1 MFGLLLVAALA
12 GTVFPLTVF
21 PQAEIHLGGIA
32 ILLALRLYGV
42 RRGLIAAA
50 LAGAYTVVL
59 WHNPLA
65 LLLLL
70 AEVLVVGLLL
80 RQVVGNL
87 VLADGLF
94 WILVGTPLLWTWQ
107 RLLLHAP
114 PAVYLPKLA
123 IVSLN
128 GLGNAVIAAL
138 LIHFLRLGEYSAKT
152 LWQEQFNLLSY
163 CFLIPPVLFLAW
175 NLTVL
180 QDPLLPGLEAAMQGK
195 CASLHSRVGPQQD
208 EISRPL
214 EKLARLAAA
223 SPEAKAELQRQAETI
238 RRDLP
243 LLDGIVISDREGK
256 TIVASHAG
264 EFSLPTP
271 AKQTFQ
277 MPEAPAAVFRSGPDG
292 SRVYCEV
299 PIPAGHLAGGRVWG
313 RIAAQPF
320 QELLA
325 RSAGEQPYAFSL
337 VDRQGKILVGSE
349 EERSRARDIFSLGG
363 GGIDMSAATY
373 LWLPERQ
380 SLERVSFWQALFR
393 RPLAAAE
400 SKAPW
405 FLAVDIPGDFLRRHL
420 QQVLGQSMAI
430 LLAPALAALFF
441 LWNWNRRLV
450 RPLQELTTV
459 TADLPVKLEAE
470 AAISWP
476 VGTGVEIQALIANYH
491 GLVAALQDAHRA
503 RENLEVSSST
513 SLDDKTALHNW
524 EIYQVDRLLKKE
536 VDQRKQIGQLMEQL
550 EAAEAKYR
558 FLVENSQVGVFILA
572 GEKLIYVNPRFAEIF
587 GYARKEILIGR
598 YFTDLIDTEYRTQ
611 VQETLRAHQWGQT
624 DSAIYQFAG
633 LRKNQQ
639 ALHIEALTAKSNY
652 EGRTAVIGTLIDI
665 TERKRAEETIHHMAY
680 HDPLTDLPNRS
691 LFRDRMEQAMAMAER
706 RNETIALLFLDLDRF
721 KGVND
726 TLGHA
731 AGDQLLKLLGT
742 RLAECLRAADT
753 VSRFGGDEFNL
764 LLTQIQHENDVS
776 LIATKI
782 LRAMESPF
790 RIANRDVFISCSI
803 GIALFPKD
811 GRDVETLTKNAD
823 TALYQAK
830 EMGRNNYQF
839 FTSAMTIQ
847 TLERMELENSLRK
860 VVERQ
865 ELRVYYQ
872 PQINIKS
879 GRIVGMEALV
889 RWKHADELISPA
901 TFIPLAEETGLIFPI
916 GEWVLKTACRQTM
929 IWHEAGFPSLRLGV
943 NVSGQQFQDAFFFEK
958 LSAVLQELNFK
969 PCWLDLEITESVVMR
984 DVRDTILKI
993 RQLHNVGIIV
1003 AIDDFGTGYS
1013 SLSYLRDFPVDQLKI
1028 DQSFVRNLP
1037 GSAGDANIARHIV
1050 DLAHQLDIRV
1060 VAEGVETPEQ
1070 LRFLRDIGCD
1080 EVQGFLLA
1088 KPLPVEEFHQLL
1100 MAEVPFPSLVPEDAE
1115 AGKPDGDRLQA

>member
-1 MFGLLLVAALA
+1 M
-12 GTVFPLTVF
+12 
-21 PQAEIHLGGIA
+21 
-32 ILLALRLYGV
+32 
-42 RRGLIAAA
+42 
-50 LAGAYTVVL
+50 
-59 WHNPLA
+59 
-65 LLLLL
+65 
-70 AEVLVVGLLL
+70 
-80 RQVVGNL
+80 
-87 VLADGLF
+87 
-94 WILVGTPLLWTWQ
+94 
-107 RLLLHAP
+107 
-114 PAVYLPKLA
+114 
-123 IVSLN
+123 
-128 GLGNAVIAAL
+128 
-138 LIHFLRLGEYSAKT
+138 
-152 LWQEQFNLLSY
+152 
-163 CFLIPPVLFLAW
+163 
-175 NLTVL
+175 
-180 QDPLLPGLEAAMQGK
+180 
-195 CASLHSRVGPQQD
+195 
-208 EISRPL
+208 
-214 EKLARLAAA
+214 
-223 SPEAKAELQRQAETI
+223 
-238 RRDLP
+238 
-243 LLDGIVISDREGK
+243 
-256 TIVASHAG
+256 
-264 EFSLPTP
+264 
-271 AKQTFQ
+271 
-277 MPEAPAAVFRSGPDG
+277 
-292 SRVYCEV
+292 
-299 PIPAGHLAGGRVWG
+299 
-313 RIAAQPF
+313 
-320 QELLA
+320 
-325 RSAGEQPYAFSL
+325 
-337 VDRQGKILVGSE
+337 
-349 EERSRARDIFSLGG
+349 
-363 GGIDMSAATY
+363 
-373 LWLPERQ
+373 
-380 SLERVSFWQALFR
+380 
-393 RPLAAAE
+393 
-400 SKAPW
+400 
-405 FLAVDIPGDFLRRHL
+405 DIPGDFLRRHL

-470 AAISWP
+470 AAIAWP
-476 VGTGVEIQALIANYH
+476 VGTGVEIQALIANYR
-491 GLVAALQDAHRA
+491 GLAAALQDARRA
-503 RENLEVSSST
+503 RESLEVSSTT

-536 VDQRKQIGQLMEQL
+536 VDQRKQISQLMEQL

-598 YFTDLIDTEYRTQ
+598 YFTDLIDTEDRTQ
-611 VQETLRAHQWGQT
+611 VQETLRAHQLGQT

-633 LRKNQQ
+633 LRKNRQ

-782 LRAMESPF
+782 LRAMERPF

-811 GRDVETLTKNAD
+811 GRDVETLTKHAD

-929 IWHEAGFPSLRLGV
+929 VWHEAGFPSLRLGV

-1037 GSAGDANIARHIV
+1037 DSADDANIARHIV